1 MDTILNTLEHI
12 LGLDYSNGK
21 FFLFWSGIAQILF
34 PLVAGILGYFRLK
47 AHAKRHMDG
56 LHNHIS
62 QEFRKLK
69 ENEK

>member
-12 LGLDYSNGK
+12 LGIDDPTGK

-34 PLVAGILGYFRLK
+34 PIAAGVFGYFRLK
-47 AHAKRHMDG
+47 AHAKRRMDG

-62 QEFRKLK
+62 HEFSRLRDNDK
-69 ENEK
+69 